1 MAEFVIRNKM
11 KILLAAD
18 GSKFTGSA
26 VKYLIKHRSAFG
38 AKPDIHLVH
47 VQNPLPARAAVAVG
61 SAALRSYYVE
71 ESRRAMHAA
80 ARALKKKGIPYR
92 EICLV
97 GDPGASIAA
106 YAKQRKLSLILMG
119 SHGQGAVSS
128 FVLGSVVRKVLAGC
142 KVPVLIVR

>member
-1 MAEFVIRNKM
+1 M

-26 VKYLIKHRSAFG
+26 VRHLIKHRAEFG
-38 AKPDIHLVH
+38 TKPDIHLVH
-47 VQNPLPARAAVAVG
+47 VQNPLPSRAAVAVG
-61 SAALRSYYVE
+61 GAALRSYYVE
-71 ESRRAMHAA
+71 ESRKAMNAA

-92 EICLV
+92 EICLI

-106 YAKQRKLSLILMG
+106 YAKKRKVSLILMG